1 MAARGRGLTAA
12 RRINRPMQNASE
24 GPMTNN
30 DIHQPV
36 VLVTGAS
43 SGIGEACARLFHS
56 QGYRVAATSN
66 DAIGGAALE
75 SELNRSQPGT
85 VTFVECDVRRPDQI
99 DAMVVAAVQHFGRID
114 VLINNVGYN
123 SPGKT
128 LDEATLEEISDLL
141 SGNLLSCILVTRA
154 ALRHLR
160 ASAGSIV
167 NIGSLAA
174 SVGHEHLAV
183 YCAAK
188 GGISSFSRAMA
199 IDEARFGVRV
209 NTVVPGNILTSSR
222 ERLEASMPETEARHF
237 HDLVESW
244 QWMGRSGLPSEVA
257 QACVFLAGSGS
268 SFITGSELVISGG
281 ADLGFGPKRW
291 SVVDGHVTTD
301 VGEKVLDKR

>member
-1 MAARGRGLTAA
+1 
-12 RRINRPMQNASE
+12 
-24 GPMTNN
+24 
-30 DIHQPV
+30 
-36 VLVTGAS
+36 
-43 SGIGEACARLFHS
+43 
-56 QGYRVAATSN
+56 VAATSN
-66 DAIGGAALE
+66 DRIGGAALE
-75 SELNRSQPGT
+75 AELNRHQPGT
-85 VTFVECDVRRPDQI
+85 LTFIECDVRHVDQI
-99 DAMVVAAVQHFGRID
+99 DAMVSAAVEQYGRID
-114 VLINNVGYN
+114 VLVNNVGYN

-141 SGNLLSCILVTRA
+141 SVNLLSCILVTRA

-160 ASAGSIV
+160 ESAGSIV

-174 SVGHEHLAV
+174 SLGHEHLAV

-199 IDEARFGVRV
+199 IDETRFGVRV
-209 NTVVPGNILTSSR
+209 NTVIPGNILTSSR

-244 QWMGRSGLPSEVA
+244 QWMGRSGLPAEVA
-257 QACVFLAGSGS
+257 QACLFLAGSGS
-268 SFITGSELVISGG
+268 SFITGSEIVVSGG

-301 VGEKVLDKR
+301 VGEKVLDKG

>member
-1 MAARGRGLTAA
+1 
-12 RRINRPMQNASE
+12 MQNASE

-30 DIHQPV
+30 DSHAPV

-43 SGIGEACARLFHS
+43 SGIGEACARLFHT

-66 DAIGGAALE
+66 DPVGGDALE
-75 SELNRSQPGT
+75 VELNRSRPDT
-85 VTFVECDVRRPDQI
+85 VTFIECDVRHAEQI
-99 DAMVVAAVQHFGRID
+99 DAMVLAAVQHFGRID

-123 SPGKT
+123 SRGKT
-128 LDEATLEEISDLL
+128 LDEATLEQISDLL
-141 SGNLLSCILVTRA
+141 TVNLLSCILVTRA

-160 ASAGSIV
+160 ESAGSIV

-174 SVGHEHLAV
+174 SLGHEHLAV

-188 GGISSFSRAMA
+188 GGVSSFSRAMA
-199 IDEARFGVRV
+199 IDETRFGVRV

-222 ERLEASMPETEARHF
+222 ERLEASMPQDEARHF

-257 QACVFLAGSGS
+257 QACLFLAGSGS
-268 SFITGSELVISGG
+268 SFITGSEIVVSGG
-281 ADLGFGPKRW
+281 SDLGFGPKRW
-291 SVVDGHVTTD
+291 SVVDGYVTTD
-301 VGEKVLDKR
+301 AGEKVLGKR